1 MTGNGPQCDI
11 TLQDTLR
18 DAVDGMFII
27 DRNFE
32 VVFFSDGCERITGA
46 TRSTILGT
54 ACTCHKLTDCR
65 DEHGRSL
72 AGALCPAARA
82 LRGEIPLYRQRMD
95 IRQRGGRR
103 VWVETTYSPVK
114 GARGAIGGVVGIMRD
129 ITETKRRED
138 DLLKTIERNAAV
150 ASRTTPPWNGA
161 KDASLSPNA
170 EPAEEDGSA
179 GPLDRMLSAI
189 EKQEILTA
197 LNQANGQR
205 TLAARALGISR
216 SRLYRRMEALG
227 IDPRKVSLDA

>member
-1 MTGNGPQCDI
+1 MATNVPVCDI
-11 TLQDTLR
+11 TLHDTLR

-32 VVFFSDGCERITGA
+32 IVFFSDGCERITGA

-54 ACTCHKLTDCR
+54 ACTCHELTDCR

-72 AGALCPAARA
+72 ADALCPAAKV
-82 LRGEIPLYRQRMD
+82 LRGEIPLYRQRID

-114 GARGAIGGVVGIMRD
+114 DARGAIGGVVSIMRD

-138 DLLKTIERNAAV
+138 DLLKTIERNAA
-150 ASRTTPPWNGA
+150 APSRTTPPWNVTDSASPSPTEEEGA
-161 KDASLSPNA
+161 
-170 EPAEEDGSA
+170 A

>member
-1 MTGNGPQCDI
+1 MAAIVPECDI
-11 TLQDTLR
+11 TLHDTLR

-72 AGALCPAARA
+72 AGALCPAAKV

-95 IRQRGGRR
+95 VRHRDGRR

-114 GARGAIGGVVGIMRD
+114 DAQGAIGGVVGIMRD
-129 ITETKRRED
+129 ITEAKLRED
-138 DLLKTIERNAAV
+138 DLLKTIERNAA
-150 ASRTTPPWNGA
+150 APAHTTPPWNVTDHAG
-161 KDASLSPNA
+161 LSPN
-170 EPAEEDGSA
+170 EEGGSA

-227 IDPRKVSLDA
+227 IDPRKVSLNV